1 LRWDGQANET
11 VDRECPCLVDV
22 HRERVVI
29 KAAFSPKTT
38 GKCDR
43 PGAGVTFERGVKL
56 ESSPSAGTTSS
67 IDDPM
72 QASTWCSL
80 VGVPPAREFFWRQI
94 QAG

>member
-1 LRWDGQANET
+1 M
-11 VDRECPCLVDV
+11 
-22 HRERVVI
+22 
-29 KAAFSPKTT
+29 ST
-38 GKCDR
+38 GKGSYQGCVLAQDHR
-43 PGAGVTFERGVKL
+43 QMRQAGVAEVTFERGVKL